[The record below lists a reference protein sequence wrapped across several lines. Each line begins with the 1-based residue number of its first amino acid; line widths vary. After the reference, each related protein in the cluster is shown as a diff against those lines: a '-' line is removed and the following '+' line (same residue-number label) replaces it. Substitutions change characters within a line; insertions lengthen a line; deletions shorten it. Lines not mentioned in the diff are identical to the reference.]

1 MSLRRLPTRGERG
14 SVGGLLAGL
23 ALLCTW
29 FAVSHFAIAPRNP
42 VIGGVLAL
50 FALCFAL
57 MAYKVFLGKARIPS
71 RRVRHATGLGLIVMG
86 TGCILLLLFTAGD
99 AHRGFVAASIGLV
112 VMGVH
117 ELRDRRR

>member
-23 ALLCTW
+23 ALLCAW
-29 FAVSHFAIAPRNP
+29 FAISHLAIAPRNL
-42 VIGGVLAL
+42 VIGGALAL

-57 MAYKVFLGKARIPS
+57 MAYKMFFGRARTPS
-71 RRVRHATGLGLIVMG
+71 RRVRHATGLGLVVMG
-86 TGCILLLLFTAGD
+86 TGCILLVLFSAGD

-112 VMGVH
+112 VIGVR